1 MATTGRAR
9 LVDYYVEVGA
19 ESCEPC
25 EETAFECLERR
36 ILHRLPAADHRDFPL
51 PDGVPFFCIPECLS
65 ECATSTPP
73 AFERRPTF
81 FSFSLTGG
89 DGTRAYGFALHVFQE
104 DASTALW
111 RPRVYCI
118 ISHHPFFTL
127 FKELVSWIHRERTAA
142 AHESHVV
149 DAILADASERR
160 NWFLSPRG
168 QLSQPLDAV
177 LPLSLARALSEG
189 ATPRSLDAS
198 RPRTPVKNDKAEEDS
213 EDADDEEEL
222 TPSKR
227 VQRGLAQLVH
237 HGVAPCSGGVL
248 DVCDRGQRVFQYH
261 MHRSNVTHLDD
272 YCFQVLFQCLS
283 LHNVVQIVNCM
294 LLEQRILIH
303 SNHPG
308 LLTPVCE
315 ALCALLFPFTW
326 EHVYVPF
333 LPVRL
338 IEYLQAPVPYLMGL
352 HTSALTTRVGAEIF
366 SSCVVVHLDK
376 DRVVTPISVVRRD
389 DHPVDFVLDRL
400 PARDVDL
407 LLRTLTP
414 VVPQPVCAVRTVSP
428 SSRRDVRCSTSEPS
442 EDVFRSQEVEL
453 TFGDG
458 PLGITFESTH
468 MRLLAVSNFERG
480 GKPGASAVVKSL
492 PRLHNGLPGPAE
504 RSGLVRPG
512 SFLIAINGQS
522 TLDMSF
528 TETIDR
534 LRVEKRPVR
543 LRFQNAELPHENASR
558 FAERLQALSL
568 VSALQVEHANACLP
582 WIDTVRGAFA
592 NMFTS
597 ILRDYQRFICVEH
610 IDSSLTKGQS
620 CKQRV
625 LQQSASLQRRRSST
639 VSISVTFDN
648 ASFCEAA
655 AVLSP
660 ESSGAG
666 VPTVPSFLREFTQTQ
681 CFAGFV
687 NDSVM
692 GRVSHTDAYP
702 QIELF
707 KHCVH
712 LHHELG
718 DKATNA
724 IALLFE
730 RDLQAIETQVFD
742 LGDTTHIPPLPTAT
756 SVSASP
762 AKRASVMRQ
771 LEMMI
776 CGAHPEDVTLPSD
789 CGHSL
794 LGTALTVELYDSV
807 DTPSTVTTCRSLSSS
822 GSMSSLAVDQEDL
835 ESVPSPVK
843 RTAHDG
849 VEVPEVDD
857 ELQVLATQM
866 LLL

>member
-1 MATTGRAR
+1 MATTGRSR
-9 LVDYYVEVGA
+9 LVDYYVEVGV
-19 ESCEPC
+19 EPCEPC
-25 EETAFECLERR
+25 EESAFECLQRR
-36 ILHRLPAADHRDFPL
+36 ILHREPAADHRDFPL

-65 ECATSTPP
+65 DSAASTPS

-104 DASTALW
+104 DAATAQWQPL
-111 RPRVYCI
+111 VYCI

-127 FKELVSWIHRERTAA
+127 FKELVSWIHRERSATT
-142 AHESHVV
+142 HESHVV

-168 QLSQPLDAV
+168 LPSQPLEAV
-177 LPLSLARALSEG
+177 LPLSLTRALSDG
-189 ATPRSLDAS
+189 ATPRSLHAA
-198 RPRTPVKNDKAEEDS
+198 RPQSPSKDDSAEVDT
-213 EDADDEEEL
+213 DDEEEEEEQEL
-222 TPSKR
+222 SPHER
-227 VQRGLAQLVH
+227 VARGIAQLVH
-237 HGVAPCSGGVL
+237 HAVAPCAGGVL
-248 DVCDRGQRVFQYH
+248 DVRDRGQRVFRYH
-261 MHRSNVTHLDD
+261 LHRSNVAHLDD

-308 LLTPVCE
+308 LLAPVCE

-326 EHVYVPF
+326 EHVCVPF

-376 DRVVTPISVVRRD
+376 DRVVTPISVTRRD
-389 DHPVDFVLDRL
+389 DLPVDFVLDRL

-407 LLRTLTP
+407 LIRTLTP
-414 VVPQPVCAVRTVSP
+414 VVPQPVCAIRSASP
-428 SSRRDVRCSTSEPS
+428 SKHRELHCGRSHAIEELSEC
-442 EDVFRSQEVEL
+442 QEVEL
-453 TFGDG
+453 TFGEG

-480 GKPGASAVVKSL
+480 GKPGASAVIKSL

-504 RSGLVRPG
+504 RSGRVRPG

-568 VSALQVEHANACLP
+568 VSALQVESANA
-582 WIDTVRGAFA
+582 
-592 NMFTS
+592 
-597 ILRDYQRFICVEH
+597 
-610 IDSSLTKGQS
+610 
-620 CKQRV
+620 
-625 LQQSASLQRRRSST
+625 
-639 VSISVTFDN
+639 

-655 AVLSP
+655 ALPGSSP
-660 ESSGAG
+660 NAYDVTGSSAA
-666 VPTVPSFLREFTQTQ
+666 TAPSFLREFTQTQ

-712 LHHELG
+712 LRHELG
-718 DKATNA
+718 DDATSA

-730 RDLQAIETQVFD
+730 RDLHAIETQEFE
-742 LGDTTHIPPLPTAT
+742 LGETTHMPPAPTAT
-756 SVSASP
+756 SISASP

-776 CGAHPEDVTLPSD
+776 CGAHPEDMTLPSE
-789 CGHSL
+789 CESSL
-794 LGTALTVELYDSV
+794 LGTTLTVDVYDSV

-822 GSMSSLAVDQEDL
+822 GSMSSLAVEQDL
-835 ESVPSPVK
+835 EDVSSPVK
-843 RTAHDG
+843 RTTHDR
-849 VEVPEVDD
+849 VEVPEMDD
-857 ELQVLATQM
+857 ELQVLVSQM
-866 LLL
+866 LLS